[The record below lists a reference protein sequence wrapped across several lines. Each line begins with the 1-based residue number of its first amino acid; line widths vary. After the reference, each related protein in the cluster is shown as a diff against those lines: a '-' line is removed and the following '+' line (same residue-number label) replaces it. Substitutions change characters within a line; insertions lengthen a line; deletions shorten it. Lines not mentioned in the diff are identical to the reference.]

1 MRSDKFLRGREDD
14 VQQEQSGQQRQMRL
28 GVFVQVPGHHVG
40 GWRHPD
46 AVTTDWPNLPLMQ
59 RIAATAERGRFDM
72 FFLGD
77 GFATGYDEHPST
89 IGKFEP
95 LTLLAA
101 LAMTTTRLGLAA
113 TGSTTYAEPYHVA
126 RGFASLD
133 HISGG
138 RAAWNVVTTAYA
150 KSSAVFGRPHPP
162 HAERYAMA
170 EEFVTA
176 CRLLWDSWDDDAFVG
191 DKLAGRFVRPGSL
204 QVPHFQGRYFTVDG
218 ALNVPRAPQ
227 GHPVLIQAGS
237 SGPGQA
243 LAARIADVVFTAQ
256 NDPAEALAFYRA
268 IKAQAVSF
276 GRRAEEVLVM
286 PGVMPVVGRTQAEAQ
301 ALFAE
306 LNRNID
312 TGQAFTVLSERLGMD
327 MSAFPMD
334 GPVPTPPPTEHLKS
348 RAALLMEMARR
359 DDLTLRELYYRVA
372 AARGHLLLVGTP
384 PQVADV
390 LERWFRTGAADGFNV
405 MPPFFPGPFDA
416 FVDSVVPILQ
426 ERGLFRADYA
436 GSTLRDHLG
445 LERPVRN

>member
-1 MRSDKFLRGREDD
+1 MKREEGRR
-14 VQQEQSGQQRQMRL
+14 RQMRL
-28 GVFVQVPGHHVG
+28 GVFVQAPGHHVG

-46 AVTTDWPNLPLMQ
+46 AVTTGWPNLGLMQ
-59 RIAATAERGRFDM
+59 HIAAAAERAKFDM

-95 LTLLAA
+95 MTLLSA
-101 LAMTTTRLGLAA
+101 LAMTTSRLGLAA
-113 TGSTTYAEPYHVA
+113 TGSTTYGEPYHLA
-126 RGFASLD
+126 RAFASLD

-170 EEFVTA
+170 EEFVEA
-176 CRLLWDSWDDDAFVG
+176 CRLLWDSWDDGAFIG
-191 DKLAGRFVRPGSL
+191 DKQEGRFVKPGSL
-204 QVPHFQGRYFTVDG
+204 HIPDFKGKYFRVEG

-256 NDPAEALAFYRA
+256 NDLDEALAFTRA
-268 IKAQAVSF
+268 LKAQVAGV
-276 GRRAEEVLVM
+276 GRRTDQVLVM
-286 PGVMPVVGRTQAEAQ
+286 PGIMPIVGATEAEAR
-301 ALFAE
+301 ATFAE

-312 TGQAFTVLSERLGMD
+312 TAQAFTVLSERLGMD
-327 MSAFPMD
+327 MSGYPKD
-334 GPVPTPPPTEHLKS
+334 GPVPTPPETEHLKS

-359 DDLTLRELYYRVA
+359 DRLTVRELYYRVA
-372 AARGHLLLVGTP
+372 AARGHLLLVGAP
-384 PQVADV
+384 VQIADT
-390 LERWFRTGAADGFNV
+390 LQRWFESGAADGFNV
-405 MPPFFPGPFDA
+405 MPPFFPGQFDA
-416 FVDSVVPILQ
+416 FADKVVPILQ
-426 ERGLFRADYA
+426 ERGLFRCDYT
-436 GSTLRDHLG
+436 GRTLRDHLG
-445 LERPVRN
+445 LKRPGR